1 MWLSNAAI
9 FLALGQAGWFHTG
22 SMGKQYFEKCF
33 FSYQKQFSYYNW
45 HWFARRDVIPRKL
58 LLGTSK
64 RSDPFIPTPS

>member
-33 FSYQKQFSYYNW
+33 FLVRNSFLIIFGIGLPGGMSSPGN
-45 HWFARRDVIPRKL
+45 F
-58 LLGTSK
+58 
-64 RSDPFIPTPS
+64 F